1 MAYNII
7 DRDYKN
13 AEIDSGIT
21 GAVCAV
27 YCDSETDLPTA
38 ADIAIENILPG
49 SWAWLATEHTYKTLS
64 SGGEWI

>member
-13 AEIDSGIT
+13 TDIDNKVT

-27 YCDSETDLPTA
+27 YCDSESDLPTS
-38 ADIAIENILPG
+38 ADIALENILPG
-49 SWAWLATEHTYKTLS
+49 SWAWLATERTYKTLS
-64 SGGEWI
+64 SEGAWL